1 MFQKITATLQKKAR
15 ICILN
20 LRRPKFVNLRGVDLL
35 MDTPAVSPYI
45 RSKVYAG
52 GYESAE
58 SVILG
63 NTLESRDRVLELGA
77 GMGFISTF
85 CAKQLGDASRVCAV
99 EALPQMEA
107 VIRENFARNAVA
119 PELVMAAIGIKSG
132 ECTFTVTE
140 NFWSSSASQDED
152 NGGKQIT
159 VPMVALADLLERFE
173 PTYLVVDIE
182 GLEESLFNV
191 DLGTARKICLEV
203 HPKQI
208 GDEGVKRCLATLFD
222 QGFVIDFVNSKGCVL
237 YLYR

>member
-1 MFQKITATLQKKAR
+1 MFQKIITTLQKKAR
-15 ICILN
+15 ICLLN
-20 LRRPKFVNLRGVDLL
+20 LRRPKFVNLRGVELL

-63 NTLESRDRVLELGA
+63 KTLESQDRVLELGA

-85 CAKQLGDASRVCAV
+85 CAKHLGDASFVCAV

-107 VIRENFARNAVA
+107 VIRENFARNAVE
-119 PELVMAAIGIKSG
+119 PELVTAAIGVESG

-140 NFWSSSASQDED
+140 NFWSSSASQGED
-152 NGGKQIT
+152 AGGQQIT
-159 VPMVALADLLERFE
+159 VPMVALGDLLERFK

-182 GLEESLFNV
+182 GLEESLFSV
-191 DLGTARKICLEV
+191 DLGPVRKMCLEV

-208 GDEGVKRCLATLFD
+208 GDEGVRKCLASLFE
-222 QGFVIDFVNSKGCVL
+222 QGFLLDLVNSKGCVL